1 MRFAK
6 GVFHFDRSRLSLHFL
21 LRLYIF
27 TAFGGCF
34 FLFKNEESLSDDD
47 GQEEGKVLGKKIL
60 LYSKSSKDTV
70 GLPEIKTL

>member
-1 MRFAK
+1 MQKAYFILT
-6 GVFHFDRSRLSLHFL
+6 DRVSHCTFCCDYIFL
-21 LRLYIF
+21 LLL
-27 TAFGGCF
+27 ADVF
-34 FLFKNEESLSDDD
+34 FYLKNEESLSDDD